1 MGTLGELEFPQPW
14 TGLQGHTGGKGK
26 SCEGPGPSLASS
38 FFKVNKRLLFILKA
52 LMCVDGGTPSSPP
65 QSTGLCVAHS
75 PRRYILGN
83 KANGNEQRTSGYS
96 SSSVS
101 VFVTRPAFCELC
113 PCTVDYACFHGQESW
128 AFMLAGPSLQQRSRP
143 QTWPYVEMTCNLM
156 VSNLYTTREMALAD
170 FIQLQTAANVDKKET
185 TLLTVESTWSLGWP
199 PSQQRLERNSFLS
212 GAIMLQKGPNSTGV
226 CEENRA
232 G

>member
-26 SCEGPGPSLASS
+26 SCEGPGPSLARG

-75 PRRYILGN
+75 PCRYILGN
-83 KANGNEQRTSGYS
+83 KANGNEQRTPGYS
-96 SSSVS
+96 SGSVS

-128 AFMLAGPSLQQRSRP
+128 ASMLAGPSLQQRTW
-143 QTWPYVEMTCNLM
+143 TWPYVKMTHNLM
-156 VSNLYTTREMALAD
+156 VSNLYMTHEMALAD
-170 FIQLQTAANVDKKET
+170 FIQLQISANEDKKET
-185 TLLTVESTWSLGWP
+185 TLLTVESTWSLGSHHCSRDWKETHSFP
-199 PSQQRLERNSFLS
+199 APSCCK
-212 GAIMLQKGPNSTGV
+212 KGFNSTGV